1 MQYSFKSHRLYFLFL
16 ISFSCITSTI
26 TLSAEPDVLPG
37 TSALTETGDF
47 SVKMAEGISRYLL
60 RATDDSVASREQYWQ
75 RNFLSPE
82 NYAKSVE
89 PNRRRFQKM
98 IGAVDARIPSPEW
111 EYLSGPDSP
120 AVVAET
126 KTIQIRAVRWPVLP
140 GVSGE
145 GLLIEPRGKPV
156 ANLIIIPDAEQTPEM
171 LVGLTDSQNPQF
183 NMLPFANS
191 GCRILIPQ
199 LINREC
205 TWSGNP
211 DISMTNISHREWIYR
226 QAYEMG
232 RHIIGLEVLK
242 MRSAVDLLTESDTI
256 PVGIAGYGE
265 GALIALYTSAL
276 DQRIGS
282 TLVSGYFNQRNRLW
296 TEPMYRNVF
305 GLLREFGDA
314 EIASL
319 IAPRTLVI
327 EHSQAP
333 EVAGPPTKPANR
345 RPSAAP
351 GALTQHA
358 YVSVKKEVEHARS
371 LIQGKSGPLGTIEFV
386 HGDEGSPVKP
396 GSLQAYSKWLKAL
409 DSTVKLSPAKG
420 ETLKD
425 ARANF
430 DPAQRQERQ
439 VKELVNHCQSTVRRA
454 EQIRKQYW
462 KQALP
467 AGTPQDWT
475 QKTKVYKK
483 RLWED
488 ITGKLPDPEMPPS
501 VKSRKI
507 NETDKYTTYEIKFDV
522 WPDVFAWGY
531 LLIPKGIAEGEKR
544 PVVVCQHGLEGL
556 PDFVV
561 NDKPKSPGYRSYRG
575 YATHLAERG
584 FITYAPHNPYRGKT
598 LFRQNQR
605 KASPL
610 GLTLYSFILGQHQRM
625 LEWLGGLPNVD
636 AQRIGFYGLSY
647 GGLSAVR
654 IPSLLDGY
662 ALSIC
667 SACFN
672 DWTRKITAL
681 DYRAAYMFTNEYDHF
696 QFNLGSTFN
705 HAEMAS
711 LISPRPFMVERGHQ
725 DGVAPDEWVAYE
737 YAKVR
742 RHYAA
747 LGIPEQTEIEF
758 FTGGHVIHGQGS
770 FDFLHKHLDWP
781 RKTE

>member
-1 MQYSFKSHRLYFLFL
+1 MQDLMKYLRLSFLFL
-16 ISFSCITSTI
+16 LCFPFITS
-26 TLSAEPDVLPG
+26 AAGFCDEPDLVPG
-37 TSALTETGDF
+37 TTKLTETGDF

-60 RATDDSVASREQYWQ
+60 RATENSVSQRNQYWK
-75 RNFLSPE
+75 RDLSSPDH
-82 NYAKSVE
+82 YTKSVE
-89 PNRRRFQKM
+89 PNRRRFQKI
-98 IGAVDARIPSPEW
+98 IGAIDARIQSPKW

-120 AVVAET
+120 TIVTET
-126 KTIQIRAVRWPVLP
+126 QTYLIRAVRWPVLS
-140 GVSGE
+140 GVFGE
-145 GLLIEPRGKPV
+145 GLLIEPRNTPI
-156 ANLIIIPDAEQTPEM
+156 ANLIIIPDADQTPEM
-171 LVGLTDSQNPQF
+171 LIGFKESKTPSF
-183 NMLPFANS
+183 NVLSLANA
-191 GCRILIPQ
+191 GYRILIPQ

-211 DISMTNISHREWIYR
+211 DISMTNITHREWIYR

-232 RHIIGLEVLK
+232 RHIIGFEVLK
-242 MRSAVDLLTESDTI
+242 MMSAVDLLTDSNTH

-282 TLVSGYFNQRNRLW
+282 TLVSGYFNQRDRLW

-319 IAPRTLVI
+319 IAPRTLII
-327 EHSQAP
+327 EHSRAP
-333 EVAGPPTKPANR
+333 EVDGPPTKPANR

-351 GALTQHA
+351 GALTQPA
-358 YVSVKKEVEHARS
+358 STSVKNEVKRARS
-371 LIQGKSGPLGTIEFV
+371 LVQGKADSMGTIEFV
-386 HGDEGSPVKP
+386 HGDNGNPVEP
-396 GSLQAYSKWLKAL
+396 GSIQAYSKWLKSL
-409 DSTVKLSPAKG
+409 DSNVKLLPATN

-425 ARANF
+425 ARPNF
-430 DPAQRQERQ
+430 DPSQRQKRQ
-439 VKELVNHCQSTVRRA
+439 IAELVKHCQSTVRRA

-462 KQALP
+462 KQAIP
-467 AGTPQDWT
+467 TGTPKDWT
-475 QKTKVYKK
+475 QKTKVYKQ
-483 RLWED
+483 RLWEV
-488 ITGKLPDPEMPPS
+488 ITGKLPDPDMPLS
-501 VKSRKI
+501 MKSRKI

-531 LLIPKGIAEGEKR
+531 LLIPKGIAAGEKR

-561 NDKPKSPGYRSYRG
+561 NDNPKSPGYRSYRG
-575 YATHLAERG
+575 FATRLAERG

-605 KASPL
+605 KASSL

-625 LEWLGGLPNVD
+625 LGWLGSLPNVD
-636 AQRIGFYGLSY
+636 AQQIGFYGLSY

-681 DYRAAYMFTNEYDHF
+681 NYRAAYMFTAEYDHF

-758 FTGGHVIHGQGS
+758 FTGGHIIHGQDT
-770 FDFLHKHLDWP
+770 FDFLHKHLNWP
-781 RKTE
+781 QKK

>member
-1 MQYSFKSHRLYFLFL
+1 MQDLRLSFLFL
-16 ISFSCITSTI
+16 LCLPFITS
-26 TLSAEPDVLPG
+26 AAGFCDEPDLVPG
-37 TSALTETGDF
+37 TTKLTETGDF
-47 SVKMAEGISRYLL
+47 SVKMVEGISRYLL
-60 RATDDSVASREQYWQ
+60 RATENSVSQRERYWK
-75 RNFLSPE
+75 RDLSSPE
-82 NYAKSVE
+82 NYVKSVE
-89 PNRRRFQKM
+89 PNRRRFQKI
-98 IGAVDARIPSPEW
+98 IGAVETRIPSPQW
-111 EYLSGPDSP
+111 EYVSGPDSP
-120 AVVAET
+120 AIVAET
-126 KTIQIRAVRWPVLP
+126 KIFQILAVRWPVLP
-140 GVSGE
+140 GVFGE
-145 GLLIEPRGKPV
+145 GLLIEPRNTPI
-156 ANLIIIPDAEQTPEM
+156 ANLIIIPDADQTPEM
-171 LVGLTDSQNPQF
+171 LIGLKESKTPSF
-183 NMLPFANS
+183 NVLPLANA
-191 GCRILIPQ
+191 GYRILIPQ
-199 LINREC
+199 LVNREC
-205 TWSGNP
+205 NWSGNP
-211 DISMTNISHREWIYR
+211 DISMTNITHREWIYR

-232 RHIIGLEVLK
+232 RHIIGFEVLK
-242 MRSAVDLLTESDTI
+242 MMSAVDLLSNSNTSL
-256 PVGIAGYGE
+256 VGIAGYGE
-265 GALIALYTSAL
+265 GALIAFYTSAL
-276 DQRIGS
+276 DQRIDS
-282 TLVSGYFNQRNRLW
+282 TLVSGYFNTRNRLW

-314 EIASL
+314 EVASL

-327 EHSQAP
+327 EHSRAP
-333 EVAGPPTKPANR
+333 EVADPPNKPANR

-351 GALTQHA
+351 GALTQPTYA
-358 YVSVKKEVEHARS
+358 SVKKEVERARS
-371 LIQGKSGPLGTIEFV
+371 LIHGKSEPLGMIEFV
-386 HGDEGSPVKP
+386 HSDNGSPLKP
-396 GSLQAYSKWLKAL
+396 GSLQACSKWLKAL
-409 DSTVKLSPAKG
+409 DSNVKLSPTQD

-425 ARANF
+425 ARSNF
-430 DPAQRQERQ
+430 DPAQRQQRQ
-439 VKELVNHCQSTVRRA
+439 VEELVNHCQNTVRRA
-454 EQIRKQYW
+454 EQIRGEYW
-462 KQALP
+462 KQAP
-467 AGTPQDWT
+467 PTGTPHDWT
-475 QKTKVYKK
+475 QKVKPYKK
-483 RLWED
+483 RLWEE
-488 ITGKLPDPEMPPS
+488 ITGKLPDPQMPLS

-507 NETDKYTTYEIKFDV
+507 KETDKYTTYEIKFDV

-531 LLIPKGIAEGEKR
+531 LLIPKGIAVGEKR

-561 NDKPKSPGYRSYRG
+561 NDNPKSPGFRSYRG
-575 YATHLAERG
+575 YATRLAERG

-625 LEWLGGLPNVD
+625 LGWLGSLPNVD

-654 IPSLLDGY
+654 IPSLLEGY

-672 DWTRKITAL
+672 DWTRKITSL
-681 DYRAAYMFTNEYDHF
+681 DFRSAYMFTPEYDHF

-705 HAEMAS
+705 HAEMAA

-770 FDFLHKHLDWP
+770 FDFLHKYLDWP
-781 RKTE
+781 KEK

>member
-1 MQYSFKSHRLYFLFL
+1 MRLRLKSLRFYFPILIGLFSFALS
-16 ISFSCITSTI
+16 SS
-26 TLSAEPDVLPG
+26 LSAEPEVLSG
-37 TSALTETGDF
+37 TKPLTETGDF

-60 RATDDSVASREQYWQ
+60 RATEDSVAGREQYWE

-89 PNRRRFQKM
+89 PNRRRFQKI
-98 IGAVDARIPSPEW
+98 IGAIDTRVPSPEW
-111 EYLSGPDSP
+111 EYVSGPDSP

-140 GVSGE
+140 GVFGA
-145 GLLIEPRGKPV
+145 GLLIEPRGNPV
-156 ANLIIIPDAEQTPEM
+156 ANLIIIPDADQTPEM
-171 LVGLTDSQNPQF
+171 LVGLTDSKNSPF

-205 TWSGNP
+205 TGSGNP
-211 DISMTNISHREWIYR
+211 EISMTNITHREWIYR

-242 MRSAVDLLTESDTI
+242 MRSAVDLLTKSDTI

-276 DQRIGS
+276 DQRIKS
-282 TLVSGYFNQRNRLW
+282 TLVSGYFDQRNRLW
-296 TEPMYRNVF
+296 AEPMYRNVF

-327 EHSQAP
+327 DYSQAP
-333 EVAGPPTKPANR
+333 VVDGPPTSPPNR
-345 RPSAAP
+345 RLSAAP
-351 GALTQHA
+351 GALTQPD
-358 YVSVKKEVEHARS
+358 YTSVKNEVERARS
-371 LIQGKSGPLGTIEFV
+371 LIQGTAGPMGVIEFIYNNKSNPA
-386 HGDEGSPVKP
+386 EPI
-396 GSLQAYSKWLKAL
+396 SLRAYARWLKSL
-409 DSTVKLSPAKG
+409 GYLLLRPTTKN

-425 ARANF
+425 ARTNF
-430 DPAQRQERQ
+430 DPAQRQRRQ
-439 VKELVNHCQSTVRRA
+439 LAELVNHCQKTVREAESIRA
-454 EQIRKQYW
+454 HYW
-462 KQALP
+462 KPTQP
-467 AGTPQDWT
+467 TGTPEEWA
-475 QKTKVYKK
+475 QKTSVYKK
-483 RLWED
+483 RLWEEL
-488 ITGKLPDPEMPPS
+488 TGKLPDPQMPLS
-501 VKSRKI
+501 MKSRKI
-507 NETDKYTTYEIKFDV
+507 NETEKYTTYEIKFDV

-531 LLIPKGIAEGEKR
+531 LLVPKGIAAGEKR

-556 PDFVV
+556 PDSVV
-561 NDKPKSPGYRSYRG
+561 NDDPNWKRYRNYRG

-605 KASPL
+605 KAAPL

-625 LEWLGGLPNVD
+625 LGWLGSLPYVD
-636 AQRIGFYGLSY
+636 AKRIGFYGLSY

-681 DYRAAYMFTNEYDHF
+681 DFRAAYMFTNEYDHF

-705 HAEMAS
+705 HAEMAA

-747 LGIPEQTEIEF
+747 LGIPEKTEIEY
-758 FTGGHVIHGQGS
+758 FTGGHEIHSQGT

-781 RKTE
+781 NEK